1 MDFEVVKTTINAYIA
16 KLNAT
21 IVNFGKSPNRNYT
34 RKFLINKKE
43 ESTQLYK
50 KANNLL
56 KLNEE
61 KFTPSEL
68 DYYLL
73 TIKQKYSDL
82 QLTINQKIL
91 DAPKVTFRS
100 CALAVK
106 FCIKL
111 RKAIM
116 ATSIAEIIK
125 ITSQLIPQYDG
136 SVDKLPS
143 VLAALAALNTLVTD
157 ANRVA
162 AIQVVLSRLDGKA
175 RVAVGDNPATID
187 DIKNRLKEKCETKL
201 HPETVVAKLNAT
213 KQTGSIGQ
221 FAHQIETLT
230 LDLEKC
236 YLSENIPVDAAANLA
251 TRAGVKAL
259 TAGIRNTESKMILK
273 AGQFNSLASAI
284 AKAIENEPVTE
295 NGQGTSQV
303 LYAKRGSFQSRGRGN
318 NHYSRGRGNFNG
330 RPNYRRNFQ
339 NNYNHGQQ
347 NTSYNRGNGRG
358 RGRGMNHTSYYA
370 HTQSPPQQI
379 NASYQQIPPQ
389 QINPAQQYVQEPQIL
404 PNHGNIHPL
413 GVTLRQHIQ

>member
-187 DIKNRLKEKCETKL
+187 DIKNRLKEKCETKQ

>member
-1 MDFEVVKTTINAYIA
+1 
-16 KLNAT
+16 
-21 IVNFGKSPNRNYT
+21 
-34 RKFLINKKE
+34 
-43 ESTQLYK
+43 
-50 KANNLL
+50 
-56 KLNEE
+56 
-61 KFTPSEL
+61 
-68 DYYLL
+68 
-73 TIKQKYSDL
+73 
-82 QLTINQKIL
+82 
-91 DAPKVTFRS
+91 
-100 CALAVK
+100 
-106 FCIKL
+106 
-111 RKAIM
+111 M

-143 VLAALAALNTLVTD
+143 VLAALAALNTLITD

-162 AIQVVLSRLDGKA
+162 AIQVVLSRLDGRA

-236 YLSENIPVDAAANLA
+236 YLAENIPIDAAANLA

-379 NASYQQIPPQ
+379 NASYQQMPPQ
-389 QINPAQQYVQEPQIL
+389 QINPAQLYVQEPQIL

-413 GVTLRQHIQ
+413 GITIRQHIQ